1 MLEHQLVELV
11 DSAPTE
17 TELEISPSSCLMLV
31 LVQGLKQVAMRVV
44 QVEALLVVALP
55 EEELPVV
62 ELLVAGLQEVES
74 LVVELR
80 GEGWLVEE

>member
-1 MLEHQLVELV
+1 MVELV

-44 QVEALLVVALP
+44 QVVALP
-55 EEELPVV
+55 EEELPVVELPVV

>member
-1 MLEHQLVELV
+1 MVELV

-55 EEELPVV
+55 EEELLVV

>member
-1 MLEHQLVELV
+1 MVELV

>member
-1 MLEHQLVELV
+1 MVELV

-44 QVEALLVVALP
+44 QVVALP

>member
-1 MLEHQLVELV
+1 MVELV

-80 GEGWLVEE
+80 REGWLVEE